1 MRLRARVDGCRHDAR
16 RLRRVGGE
24 CGLDQGLTI
33 PAIDDHH
40 VSHALVDR
48 VGFVSDGGL
57 AEVCRRLE
65 VPPAEAY
72 GVATFYSMLPVEP
85 VAPTTVYRCEDLACM
100 RRPTSN
106 GEVLD
111 GTRVVDAPCLGLCE
125 QAPAA
130 LVVHSGPS
138 IQHEVV
144 SSPPERGSVPPPG
157 DPSLV
162 LFGERITPNHHKLAR
177 QFVLLD
183 NFYVNSDVSA
193 DGHNWATAAIARN
206 NPAARVQTA
215 NLLRPSPD
223 NARLAYMML
232 ASMGG

>member
-1 MRLRARVDGCRHDAR
+1 MDLRIPDTQPSDEERDALDRCIGGGGISEGWQRELGGVQRTQSLRH
-16 RLRRVGGE
+16 L
-24 CGLDQGLTI
+24 LL
-33 PAIDDHH
+33 PAL
-40 VSHALVDR
+40 HALVDR

-125 QAPAA
+125 QAPEIGRAH
-130 LVVHSGPS
+130 V
-138 IQHEVV
+138 
-144 SSPPERGSVPPPG
+144 
-157 DPSLV
+157 
-162 LFGERITPNHHKLAR
+162 
-177 QFVLLD
+177 
-183 NFYVNSDVSA
+183 
-193 DGHNWATAAIARN
+193 
-206 NPAARVQTA
+206 
-215 NLLRPSPD
+215 
-223 NARLAYMML
+223 
-232 ASMGG
+232 